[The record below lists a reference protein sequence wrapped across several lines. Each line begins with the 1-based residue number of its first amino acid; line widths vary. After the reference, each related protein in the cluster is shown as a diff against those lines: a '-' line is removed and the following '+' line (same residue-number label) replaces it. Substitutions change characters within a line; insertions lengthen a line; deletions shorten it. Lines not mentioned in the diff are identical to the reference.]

1 MKKITIVGIGMGNP
15 GTLTE
20 EAKKIIESSR
30 VLIGAPQMLEAFKDS
45 GAVCV
50 EAVAAEDII
59 RFVRQRKR
67 KLYKPH
73 VGMGVLRR
81 GCGACRGG
89 EKERYGS
96 DIHPWHKLPSVHVRQ
111 TVSAVAPMHP

>member
-20 EAKKIIESSR
+20 EARKIIESSR
-30 VLIGAPQMLEAFKDS
+30 VLIGAPRMLEAFKDS

-59 RFVRQRKR
+59 RYVEEDGENENFTSLMSGDVGFFSGLRGLPRRRKR
-67 KLYKPH
+67 EIWK
-73 VGMGVLRR
+73 
-81 GCGACRGG
+81 
-89 EKERYGS
+89 
-96 DIHPWHKLPSVHVRQ
+96 
-111 TVSAVAPMHP
+111 